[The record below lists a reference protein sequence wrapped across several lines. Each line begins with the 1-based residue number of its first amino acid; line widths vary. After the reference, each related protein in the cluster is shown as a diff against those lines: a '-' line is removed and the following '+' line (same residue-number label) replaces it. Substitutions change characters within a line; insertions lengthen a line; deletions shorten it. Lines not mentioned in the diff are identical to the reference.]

1 MTNVPLILNK
11 GTQMRTLAR
20 FLVCCLSTS
29 NFVCMIVFKV
39 VVVLM
44 LVSMIGI
51 ATYDTISKV
60 IR

>member
-1 MTNVPLILNK
+1 
-11 GTQMRTLAR
+11 
-20 FLVCCLSTS
+20 
-29 NFVCMIVFKV
+29 MIVFKV